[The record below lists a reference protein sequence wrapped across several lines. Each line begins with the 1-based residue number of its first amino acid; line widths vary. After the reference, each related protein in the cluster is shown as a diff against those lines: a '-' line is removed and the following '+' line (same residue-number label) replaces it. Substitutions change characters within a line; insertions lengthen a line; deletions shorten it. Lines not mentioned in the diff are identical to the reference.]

1 MFRSSAQ
8 LFRNRLKQIQVA
20 IETMRNGDKTEA
32 YILSL
37 HITNEAYYKYTNV
50 FGEQM
55 TKF

>member
-32 YILSL
+32 YISL